1 MPSPRNRVRD
11 KSLHTRLVG
20 AGSGDPFDRHV
31 FACAIRAGLNGAPQ
45 PLTEALGLTP
55 EDLADL
61 LNAFFPEAWRLLPAC
76 TAGDGAGEDQPEEPD
91 LRALLYE
98 HRSTN
103 GPAAEWLS
111 AIIARRALGAN
122 HLWQDLG
129 LFDRTELNRLMDRHF
144 HGLRRRNSGDMKW
157 KKFFYRQL
165 CERDGIVICKAPTCD
180 ACSDMAQCFGPETG
194 DPLSVL
200 QGGLSGM
207 RQSGRT
213 L

>member
-1 MPSPRNRVRD
+1 MPRNRARD
-11 KSLHTRLVG
+11 TSLHARLVR
-20 AGSGDPFDRHV
+20 AGRGDPFDRHV
-31 FACAIRAGLNGAPQ
+31 FACALCAGLGEAPR

-55 EDLADL
+55 EDLAEL
-61 LNAFFPEAWRLLPAC
+61 LSAFFPGAWRLLPAR
-76 TAGDGAGEDQPEEPD
+76 TAGDGAGEDQLEEPD

-103 GPAAEWLS
+103 GLEAVWLS
-111 AIIARRALGAN
+111 TIIARRSQGAN

-144 HGLRRRNSGDMKW
+144 HSLRRRNSGDMKW

-165 CERDGIVICKAPTCD
+165 CEREGIAICKAPTCD
-180 ACSDMAQCFGPETG
+180 ACSDVADCFGPEAG
-194 DPLSVL
+194 EPLSVL
-200 QGGLSGM
+200 QAGLSGT